1 MKIEAKFYSEKN
13 KIYFLNGTELDTKNA
28 KYIEGKSCKNGSE
41 PEENALYSINVT
53 QELTGSEENAN
64 EEFLAEFRDWLK
76 KLEEKKSFAIIIPS
90 AEKTP
95 ETQEEKEN
103 FTASFKHCARR
114 IKDCENVIGFSIPEN
129 VDPEF
134 FISELKAKHGHYIF
148 FSTDAKLLASDEK
161 IAKL

>member
-28 KYIEGKSCKNGSE
+28 KLIDGKFYKNDSE
-41 PEENALYSINVT
+41 PEENALYSVNVA

-76 KLEEKKSFAIIIPS
+76 KLEEKNSFAIIIPS
-90 AEKTP
+90 AEKAP
-95 ETQEEKEN
+95 ATQEEKEI

-114 IKDCENVIGFSIPEN
+114 IKDCENVIGFSVPEN
-129 VDPEF
+129 VAPDF

-148 FSTDAKLLASDEK
+148 FSADENLLASDEK

>member
-13 KIYFLNGTELDTKNA
+13 KIYFLNGTELDTKSA
-28 KYIEGKSCKNGSE
+28 KLINGNCCKNDSE
-41 PEENALYSINVT
+41 PKEDALYSINIA
-53 QELTGSEENAN
+53 QELTGAEENAN

-76 KLEEKKSFAIIIPS
+76 KLEEKNSFAIIIPS

-95 ETQEEKEN
+95 ATQEEKEI

-114 IKDCENVIGFSIPEN
+114 IKDCENVIGFSVPQNIEP
-129 VDPEF
+129 DF

-148 FSTDAKLLASDEK
+148 FSSDEKLLASDEK
-161 IAKL
+161 IVKL

>member
-13 KIYFLNGTELDTKNA
+13 KIYFLNGTELNTKN
-28 KYIEGKSCKNGSE
+28 KKIIDGKCCKNNSE

-53 QELTGSEENAN
+53 QELTGTEENAN

-76 KLEEKKSFAIIIPS
+76 KLEDKNSFAIIIPF
-90 AEKTP
+90 AENASS
-95 ETQEEKEN
+95 TQEQKEI

-114 IKDCENVIGFSIPEN
+114 IKDCENVIGFSVPEN
-129 VDPEF
+129 VEPDF

-148 FSTDAKLLASDEK
+148 FSTDENLLVSDEK

>member
-13 KIYFLNGTELDTKNA
+13 KIYFLNGTELNTKN
-28 KYIEGKSCKNGSE
+28 KKIIDGKCCKNNSE
-41 PEENALYSINVT
+41 P
-53 QELTGSEENAN
+53 EENAN

-76 KLEEKKSFAIIIPS
+76 KLEDKNSFAIIIPFAENAS
-90 AEKTP
+90 A
-95 ETQEEKEN
+95 TQEQKEI

-114 IKDCENVIGFSIPEN
+114 IKDCENVIGFSVPEN
-129 VDPEF
+129 VEPDF

-148 FSTDAKLLASDEK
+148 FSTDENLLASDEK